1 MSSLALEW
9 LTLSVILTSDPH
21 PLCLIVRPDVSI
33 MHARAGRTGRR
44 RSSLLPAMERA
55 ASLTLISA
63 LGSHPSLYTM
73 GSSSDEDDVTSR
85 DLTRTV
91 SQDPTLR
98 SAISI
103 STLDS
108 VFTIEG
114 KTAGDGYLT
123 SDTEMDNE
131 CSSRGL
137 DNPVFVSDPKDPV
150 SLNAAQQD
158 DVESGRF
165 QLLRRLHDRLSEK
178 PSVVSVV
185 SETSSSSGS
194 GADSAA
200 LDVPPH
206 YHEVISKQV
215 ATTIHTLSLSSPPPP
230 K

>member
-1 MSSLALEW
+1 M
-9 LTLSVILTSDPH
+9 
-21 PLCLIVRPDVSI
+21 
-33 MHARAGRTGRR
+33 
-44 RSSLLPAMERA
+44 PAMERA

-108 VFTIEG
+108 VFTMES
-114 KTAGDGYLT
+114 KAPGDGYLT
-123 SDTEMDNE
+123 SDTEIDND

-137 DNPVFVSDPKDPV
+137 DNPVFAPDSKDPA
-150 SLNAAQQD
+150 SLNAAQLED
-158 DVESGRF
+158 PESGRVH
-165 QLLRRLHDRLSEK
+165 LSHRLHDRLTEK

-200 LDVPPH
+200 QDVPPH

-215 ATTIHTLSLSSPPPP
+215 AMTVPPLSLSLSLLFCFFVSFGSISDFVPDEDILCRNVELFVSVSPVFFW
-230 K
+230 